1 MMSGSKRNTTFY
13 VVAYDI
19 PDDRRRTKIHK
30 TLSGFGQWTQFSL
43 FECHL
48 TDKQYLQLRQK
59 LERHLKPDE
68 DSLRFYALCAACLAK
83 VETIGGEKPSDAVTI
98 IV

>member
-1 MMSGSKRNTTFY
+1 MSGSTQGNTLY

-19 PDDRRRTKIHK
+19 PNDKRRTKVHK
-30 TLSGFGQWTQFSL
+30 TLSGFGKWTQYSL

-48 TDKQYLQLRQK
+48 SPKQYLQLRQK
-59 LERHLKPDE
+59 LDRLLDAEE
-68 DSLRFYALCAACLAK
+68 DSIRFYVLCLSCLAK
-83 VETIGGEKPSDAVTI
+83 VETVGSKKPEDPAAI

>member
-1 MMSGSKRNTTFY
+1 MTQNTLY

-19 PDDRRRTKIHK
+19 PNDKRRTKIHK
-30 TLSGFGQWTQFSL
+30 TLSGFGQWTQYSL

-48 TDKQYLQLRQK
+48 NNKQYLQLRQK
-59 LERHLKPDE
+59 LDRLLKAEE
-68 DSLRFYALCAACLAK
+68 DSIRFYALCAGCLAK
-83 VETIGGEKPSDAVTI
+83 VETIGSEKPNDPETI